1 MPAPTD
7 EYRGSIFIFTVSLE
21 PFMPVT
27 FDPDHLRASLRPLVD
42 AQPLSAEAR
51 VYQRFYGLDLPARK
65 VASRLGRFDV
75 DGFEVVAQVWWPP
88 VPVATMFLFH
98 GFYDHMG
105 LYRHVVDWALEQGFV
120 VIACDLPGHGLSSGM
135 RASIDDFAVYQH
147 VVHGLFEQARAL
159 HLPQPWHLFGQST
172 GGAVVVDHLLSHGTD
187 SPAQGKVLLLSPL
200 VRPRA
205 WGWSQLSYYLLR
217 PFVKGIARRFSE
229 NTHDPEFKPFLEA
242 DPLQPR
248 QLPTAW
254 VGALVQ
260 WIKRIEAAPR
270 SARRVVIVQGEEDM
284 TVDWQHNLQVLR
296 SKFEQPEV
304 LMLPR
309 GRHHLANEI
318 APIRAEYFRYLTDH
332 LK

>member
-1 MPAPTD
+1 
-7 EYRGSIFIFTVSLE
+7 
-21 PFMPVT
+21 MPVS
-27 FDPDHLRASLRPLVD
+27 FDPDHLRESLRPLVD
-42 AQPLSAEAR
+42 AQPLSVEAR

-65 VASRLGRFDV
+65 VPVASRLGRFEV
-75 DGFEVVAQVWWPP
+75 EGFQVVAQVWWP
-88 VPVATMFLFH
+88 VQPVATMFMFH

-105 LYRHVVDWALEQGFV
+105 LYRHVVDWALDRGFV
-120 VIACDLPGHGLSSGM
+120 VIACDLPGHGLSSGA
-135 RASIDDFAVYQH
+135 RASIDDFAVYQA
-147 VVHGLFEQARAL
+147 VVQALFAQAQAL
-159 HLPQPWHLFGQST
+159 QLPQPWHLFGQST
-172 GGAVVVDHLLSHGTD
+172 GGAVVVDHLLNHGLD
-187 SPAQGKVLLLSPL
+187 SPAQGQTFLLSPL

-205 WGWSQLSYYLLR
+205 WGWSQVSYYLLR

-229 NTHDPEFKPFLEA
+229 NTNDPDFKPFLEA

-254 VGALVQ
+254 VGALAR

-270 SARRVVIVQGEEDM
+270 SPRRPLIVQGEEDM
-284 TVDWQHNLQVLR
+284 TVDWRHNLQVLQG
-296 SKFEQPEV
+296 KFDRPEV

-318 APIRAEYFRYLTDH
+318 PEIRRQYFSFLTDH

>member
-1 MPAPTD
+1 MLVLTD
-7 EYRGSIFIFTVSLE
+7 EYRTSIFIFTVSLE
-21 PFMPVT
+21 AFMPVT
-27 FDPDHLRASLRPLVD
+27 FDPDHLRESLRPLVD

-51 VYQRFYGLDLPARK
+51 VYQRFYGLDQA
-65 VASRLGRFDV
+65 VSRLGRFEV
-75 DGFEVVAQVWWPP
+75 DGFEVVAQVWWPAT
-88 VPVATMFLFH
+88 PVATLFMFH

-105 LYRHVVDWALEQGFV
+105 LYRHVVEWALGQGFV
-120 VIACDLPGHGLSSGM
+120 VIACDLPGHGLSSGA
-135 RASIDDFAVYQH
+135 RASIDDFAVYQQ
-147 VVHGLFEQARAL
+147 VVKALFAEASTLQ
-159 HLPQPWHLFGQST
+159 LPQPWHLFGQST
-172 GGAVVVDHLLSHGTD
+172 GGAVVVDHLLSHVAD
-187 SPAQGKVLLLSPL
+187 SPAQGKVFLLSPL

-205 WGWSQLSYYLLR
+205 WGWSQVSYYLLR
-217 PFVKGIARRFSE
+217 PFVKGIARRFSD
-229 NTHDPEFKPFLEA
+229 NTNDPAFRPFLEA

-254 VGALVQ
+254 VGALAR

-270 SARRVVIVQGEEDM
+270 SSRRLVIVQGEEDM

-296 SKFEQPEV
+296 GQFDQPEV

-318 APIRAEYFRYLTDH
+318 PEIREEYFRYLTDH